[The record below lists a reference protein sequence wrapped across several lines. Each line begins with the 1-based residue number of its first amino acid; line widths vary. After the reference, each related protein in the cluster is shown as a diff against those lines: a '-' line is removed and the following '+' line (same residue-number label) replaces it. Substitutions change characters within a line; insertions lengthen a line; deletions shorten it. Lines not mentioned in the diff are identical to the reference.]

1 MKFQGVYP
9 SVLTPIDAAGQPMPG
24 ALRKMVRYIIDRG
37 LDGLYVAGSTSEA
50 FAMPTDMRRRILE
63 IVMEEAAGKVPAIAH
78 VGYVSTQETID
89 LARYAESLRYD
100 AISLVPPYYYKFT
113 SRDLRRHIQAVG
125 ESVGIP
131 VILYNIPDATGVR
144 IDTEVMRE
152 VLGYDFVAGLKHTS
166 QDLFLLERLKTDY
179 PDKSF
184 FMGSDQALAAGLAM
198 GADGGIGS
206 TYTVL
211 APGIK
216 GIYRGIKDGRVQD
229 ALTYQRAVNDVIEHL
244 IEVGVFQGLKILL
257 DDLGLEGGVC
267 RAPFTMPSPEEA
279 APLRQ
284 TFRRHFSDDAA
295 AVA

>member
-9 SVLTPIDAAGQPMPG
+9 SVLTPIDAAGEPLPG

-37 LDGLYVAGSTSEA
+37 MDGLYVAGSTSEA
-50 FAMPTDMRRRILE
+50 FAMPTEMRRRILE
-63 IVMEEAAGKVPAIAH
+63 IVAEEAAGQVPTVAH
-78 VGYVSTQETID
+78 VGYVSTQETIE

-113 SRDLRRHIQAVG
+113 TRDLSRHVQAVG
-125 ESVGIP
+125 ASVGIP

-144 IDTEVMRE
+144 IDAAVMRE

-166 QDLFLLERLKTDY
+166 QDLFLLERLKSDF

-211 APGIK
+211 APRIME
-216 GIYRGIKDGRVQD
+216 IYRCMKDGRVQD
-229 ALTYQRAVNDVIEHL
+229 ALAHQRAVNDVIECL
-244 IEVGVFQGLKILL
+244 LEVGVFQGLKILL

-267 RAPFTMPSPEEA
+267 RAPFTMPSMEEVT
-279 APLRQ
+279 PLRQ
-284 TFRRHFSDDAA
+284 VFQRHFPDDAT

>member
-1 MKFQGVYP
+1 MRFQGVYP
-9 SVLTPIDAAGQPMPG
+9 SVLTPIDAAGELMPG
-24 ALRKMVRYIIDRG
+24 ALRKMVRYIIDHDM
-37 LDGLYVAGSTSEA
+37 DGLYVAGSTSEA
-50 FAMPTDMRRRILE
+50 FAMPTEMRRQILG
-63 IVMEEAAGKVPAIAH
+63 IVVEEAAGKVPAIAH

-89 LARYAESLRYD
+89 LAKLAESLQYD

-113 SRDLRRHIQAVG
+113 TRDLRRHVQAVG
-125 ESVGIP
+125 EAVSIP

-144 IDTEVMRE
+144 IDAAVMRE

-166 QDLFLLERLKTDY
+166 QDLYLLERLKTDF

-206 TYTVL
+206 TYTAL
-211 APGIK
+211 APRIK
-216 GIYRGIKDGRVQD
+216 GIYRCMKDGRVHD
-229 ALTYQRAVNDVIEHL
+229 ALAHQRAINDVIERL
-244 IEVGVFQGLKILL
+244 LDVGVFQGLKILL

-267 RAPFTMPSPEEA
+267 RAPFTMPSAEEVT
-279 APLRQ
+279 PLRQ
-284 TFRRHFSDDAA
+284 VFRRHFPNDAT